1 MRMAEQHERPKA
13 TPTIYDVA
21 ARAGVSITTVS
32 RVINAPSQ
40 VRADTRAR
48 VYKVVRELGFTPKAD
63 AATRARKGTRRI
75 GIAGPFSAIPSCMER
90 LRGILAIAKG
100 SQYEIVV
107 YEQESVVL
115 HHHFADNLSLSTKL
129 DGLILIDMP
138 ITDQLAKQL
147 SEDGLETV
155 LIEYPRPGMTCVTVD
170 DLAGGRLAARYL
182 VERGHRRCA
191 FLGIASPPER
201 SPMFPARDL
210 RLRGFREG
218 LAEAGLELPDQYVGM
233 ARDLNANAMRQ
244 GAHALLELDPSPT
257 AVFAFYDEVAAE
269 VLMAARERGLRVPD
283 DVAVIGFDDRDF
295 AVYLGLTTVR
305 QHLAESGE
313 RAFQLLRDRIAGTA
327 SDLSETVVLPLTVVS
342 RYTA

>member
-1 MRMAEQHERPKA
+1 MAEQHERAKA
-13 TPTIYDVA
+13 APTIYDVA
-21 ARAGVSITTVS
+21 ARAGVSIATVS
-32 RVINAPSQ
+32 RVINAPTQ

-48 VYKVVRELGFTPKAD
+48 VYEVVRELGFIPKAD
-63 AATRARKGTRRI
+63 AATRARKGTGRI

-90 LRGILAIAKG
+90 LRGILAAAKG

-115 HHHFADNLSLSTKL
+115 HHHFADSLALSTKL

-201 SPMFPARDL
+201 SPAFPARDL

-218 LAEAGLELPDQYVGM
+218 LADAGLELPNQYVGM
-233 ARDLNANAMRQ
+233 APDLSALRQ
-244 GAHALLELDPSPT
+244 SAHALLDLNPPP
-257 AVFAFYDEVAAE
+257 AAIFAFYDEVAAE
-269 VLMAARERGLRVPD
+269 VLLAARERGLRVPD
-283 DVAVIGFDDRDF
+283 DLAVIGFDDRDF

-313 RAFQLLRDRIAGTA
+313 RAFQLLRDRIAGTS
-327 SDLSETVVLPLTVVS
+327 SDLSETVVLPLTVVP
-342 RYTA
+342 RHTA